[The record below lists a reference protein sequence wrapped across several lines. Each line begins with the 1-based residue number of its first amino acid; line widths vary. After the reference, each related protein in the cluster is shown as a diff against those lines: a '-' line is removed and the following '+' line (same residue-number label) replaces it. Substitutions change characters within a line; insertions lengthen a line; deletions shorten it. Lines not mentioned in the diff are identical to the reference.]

1 MRRIEKTLPSVLVAG
16 AASLTV
22 ASCMTAQPDP
32 ASNAQAGQ
40 TALAKV
46 EESGRQ
52 CFFAEQVNGFRSIED
67 EKGRRSDKR
76 VLIDVGASDT
86 YEFELL
92 GSCPGLRFARSIAL
106 VRQGPGRICDGLD
119 VDLVVQDDV
128 APLRCPVKMVRKLS
142 PGEPYAR
149 PGAKK

>member
-1 MRRIEKTLPSVLVAG
+1 MRKNAITLPSVMVAG
-16 AASLTV
+16 AASLAL

-32 ASNAQAGQ
+32 ASDAEAPQ
-40 TALAKV
+40 TALAKA
-46 EESGRQ
+46 EETGRQ

-67 EKGRRSDKR
+67 EKGRRSDTH

-92 GSCPGLRFARSIAL
+92 RSCPGLRFARSIAL

-119 VDLVVQDDV
+119 VDLVVQDDIS
-128 APLRCPVKMVRKLS
+128 PLRCPVRMVRKLA

-149 PGAKK
+149 QGAKE